1 MDVLLN
7 DLKIAARRLVR
18 DPLFAV
24 IALLTLAIG
33 IGANSAIFTLV
44 NGVLL
49 KPLPFRDS
57 DELVYP
63 HAVLRGEPVM
73 VFSSPVFFALQ
84 EEGRAFAGVAMFGGA
99 SATVGGA
106 GEPEQIRGATI
117 SANYFD
123 VVGVAPLRGR
133 LFRDGENEPGSGNVV
148 LLSEGVW
155 RSRYGADEDM
165 IGRTIDMDGV
175 SREVVGIMPVHASFP
190 PEWQFWVPLSYE
202 PWVRDPTNV
211 LSLGI
216 GIVARLQAG
225 VTAEQASADV
235 ARIVELAK
243 VAGDMDNPNYTGAVV
258 PLQEYY
264 VGDARTPLLVLLGA
278 VGLMLLIV
286 CANLANLLLAQA
298 ASRSSDFA
306 VRLSLGA
313 SSGRLVRQLMT
324 ESLVLGFAGGAAG
337 LLLGLWAADAMIALL
352 PPELPRMPGMRL
364 DMNVVF
370 FTLAI
375 SMVAAAVFGL
385 APALQVR
392 RSALAASLREG
403 GRGLAGRAGGRTRA
417 GLVIAETAL
426 AFALVIGAGLLIRS
440 FGELRTVNPGFSAEN
455 ALTFRLSL
463 PAVRYDSDERQ
474 VAFWDDALSRLEAV
488 PGVTNVGAIQHL
500 PLGGGGMRITFNV
513 EGREAAPPG
522 EEEALDVRVVSPGY
536 FESMSVPLV
545 RGRAFTTQ
553 DRAGGEP
560 VALLSEAAVA
570 RHFPNEDPIGRRI
583 VMGWTRAS
591 NEQVQGTVVGV
602 VGDVRHG
609 QLRAQAEPEI
619 YFPLSQVPRTSMA
632 VAVRTAGEPLAVA
645 AGVRSVIHEMDGGLA
660 VSQLMPMTD
669 VVAASVATDRFMTRL
684 LTAFSAIALLLA
696 AIGIFGVISYG
707 VAQRRREI
715 GVRMAVGA
723 SRGDVLHLIVSAAL
737 KLAGSGIAIG
747 IVAALALG
755 RLMQSLLF
763 GVEPFDPATFVS
775 GSVVLLLVAL
785 GASMLP
791 AWRAAQTPPATVLN
805 TE

>member
-1 MDVLLN
+1 MEVLLN

-18 DPLFAV
+18 DPLFSV
-24 IALLTLAIG
+24 VALMTLAIG

-49 KPLPFRDS
+49 QPLPYTDA
-57 DELVYP
+57 DELVMP
-63 HAVLRGEPVM
+63 HAVMRGEPIPI
-73 VFSSPVFFALQ
+73 FSAPVFLLLRD
-84 EEGRAFAGVAMFGGA
+84 EGRSFDGVAMFMNA
-99 SATVGGA
+99 SATIAGT
-106 GEPEQIRGATI
+106 GEPEQISGARI

-133 LFRDGENEPGSGNVV
+133 LFRAQENEPGNDAVI

-155 RSRYGADEDM
+155 REQYGAAED
-165 IGRTIDMDGV
+165 IVGRTVQVDG
-175 SREVVGIMPVHASFP
+175 RPLEVVGVMPAHASFP
-190 PEWQFWVPLSYE
+190 EEWRFWIPQSFT
-202 PWVRDPTNV
+202 PGFIDPGNA
-211 LSLGI
+211 LSLGL
-216 GIVARLQAG
+216 GVVARLKDG
-225 VTAEQASADV
+225 VTTAQASVDV

-243 VAGDMDNPNYTGAVV
+243 AAADLDHPNYTGAVM
-258 PLQEYY
+258 PLQEYH
-264 VGDARTPLLVLLGA
+264 VGDARTPLLILLGA

-313 SSGRLVRQLMT
+313 SAGRLVRQLMT
-324 ESLVLGFAGGAAG
+324 ESLVLGIAGGAAG

-352 PPELPRMPGMRL
+352 PPELPRMPGMHL
-364 DMNVVF
+364 DLTVVL

-375 SMVAAAVFGL
+375 SMIAAVAFGL

-417 GLVIAETAL
+417 GLVIAETGL

-440 FGELRTVNPGFSAEN
+440 FGELRSVNPGFNAEN
-455 ALTFRLSL
+455 ALTFRIGL
-463 PAVRYDSDERQ
+463 PAARYDSDERR
-474 VAFWDDALSRLEAV
+474 VAFWDDALERLAAV
-488 PGVTNVGAIQHL
+488 PGVTDVGAIQHL
-500 PLGGGGMRITFNV
+500 PLGGSAMRIVFEV
-513 EGREAAPPG
+513 EGREPPPPG
-522 EEEALDVRVVSPGY
+522 EETVLDVRVATPGY
-536 FESMSVPLV
+536 FGAMDVPLL
-545 RGRAFTTQ
+545 RGRAFTDT
-553 DRAGGEP
+553 DRAGGMP
-560 VALLSEAAVA
+560 VAILSESAVA
-570 RHFPNEDPIGRRI
+570 RHFPGEDPIGRRI
-583 VMGWTRAS
+583 IMGWTRNDAAV
-591 NEQVQGTVVGV
+591 EATVVGV
-602 VGDVRHG
+602 AGDVRHG

-619 YFPLSQVPRTSMA
+619 YFPLAQIPMAGMAVTVRTS
-632 VAVRTAGEPLAVA
+632 VDPLSVSS
-645 AGVRSVIHEMDGGLA
+645 GVRAAIHDIDPGLA
-660 VSQLMPMTD
+660 VSELRPMTD

-723 SRGDVLHLIVSAAL
+723 SRSDVLQLIVGGAL
-737 KLAGSGIAIG
+737 RLAGGGIVIG

-763 GVEPFDPATFVS
+763 GVEPFDPATFAS
-775 GSVVLLLVAL
+775 GSLVLLAVSLV
-785 GASMLP
+785 ASMLP
-791 AWRAAQTPPATVLN
+791 AWRAARTPPASVLN

>member
-1 MDVLLN
+1 MEILLN

-18 DPLFAV
+18 DPLFSAV
-24 IALLTLAIG
+24 ALLTLAIG

-49 KPLPFRDS
+49 KPLPYTDPE
-57 DELVYP
+57 ELVFP
-63 HAVLRGEPVM
+63 HAVLRGEPIP
-73 VFSSPVFFALQ
+73 VFSVPVFLGLRDQ
-84 EEGRAFAGVAMFGGA
+84 GRVFDGVAMFTGG
-99 SATVGGA
+99 SATIAGT
-106 GEPEQIRGATI
+106 GEPEQISGAVI
-117 SANYFD
+117 SANYFE
-123 VVGVAPLRGR
+123 VAGVAPLHGR
-133 LFRDGENEPGSGNVV
+133 LFNESENEPGNGNVV

-155 RSRYGADEDM
+155 RERYGADPD
-165 IGRTIDMDGV
+165 ILGRTIEMDGRV
-175 SREVVGIMPVHASFP
+175 REVVGVMPAHASFP
-190 PEWQFWVPLSYE
+190 PEWRFWIPVQFESWMV
-202 PWVRDPTNV
+202 DPGNV

-216 GIVARLQAG
+216 GVVARVKEG
-225 VTAEQASADV
+225 VTTEQASAEV

-243 VAGDMDNPNYTGAVV
+243 TAGDMDNPSYTGAVM

-264 VGDARTPLLVLLGA
+264 VGDARTPLLILLGA

-298 ASRSSDFA
+298 AARSADFA

-313 SSGRLVRQLMT
+313 GSGRLVRQLMT
-324 ESLVLGFAGGAAG
+324 ESVVLGVAGGAAG

-352 PPELPRMPGMRL
+352 PPELPRMPGMHL
-364 DMNVVF
+364 DATVVL
-370 FTLAI
+370 FTFAMSMLAA
-375 SMVAAAVFGL
+375 VVFGL
-385 APALQVR
+385 APAVQVR

-455 ALTFRLSL
+455 ALTFRVNL
-463 PAVRYDSDERQ
+463 PAVRYGEEEQQ
-474 VAFWDDALSRLEAV
+474 VAFWDRALERLEAV
-488 PGVTNVGAIQHL
+488 PGVTHVGAIQHL
-500 PLGGGGMRITFNV
+500 PLGGSGMRITFEV
-513 EGREAAPPG
+513 EGREPPAPG
-522 EEEALDVRVVSPGY
+522 EEQALDVRVVTPGY
-536 FESMSVPLV
+536 FEAMDVPLQ
-545 RGRAFTTQ
+545 RGRTFTNMDRTGTQ
-553 DRAGGEP
+553 P
-560 VALLSEAAVA
+560 VALLSESAVA
-570 RHFPNEDPIGRRI
+570 RHFPGEDPIGRRI
-583 VMGWTRAS
+583 IMGWTRDS
-591 NEQVQGTVVGV
+591 GPVEGTVVGV

-619 YFPLSQVPRTSMA
+619 YFPLAQIPRLGMSVTVKTATEPLS
-632 VAVRTAGEPLAVA
+632 VSSAVRAAV
-645 AGVRSVIHEMDGGLA
+645 HEIDGGLA
-660 VSQLMPMTD
+660 VSQLQPMTD

-723 SRGDVLHLIVSAAL
+723 SRVDVLRLIVSGAL
-737 KLAGSGIAIG
+737 KLAGGGIILG
-747 IVAALALG
+747 VIAALVLG

-763 GVEPFDPATFVS
+763 GVQPFDPATFAS
-775 GSVVLLLVAL
+775 GSIVLLLVAL
-785 GASMLP
+785 GASALP
-791 AWRAAQTPPATVLN
+791 AWRAARTPPASVLN